1 MKWLDDMSYIFL
13 IGAVVLMAMMPFQ
26 PEPHLVE
33 KYHMW
38 KAGELHR
45 LLDIFDVFWHLLP
58 AFLLILKISRDV
70 MQHKGGV

>member
-1 MKWLDDMSYIFL
+1 MTWLDDISYIFL
-13 IGAVVLMAMMPFQ
+13 IAASIVMAMMPFQ

-38 KAGELHR
+38 QAGELHQ

-58 AFLLILKISRDV
+58 TLLLMVKIARDV
-70 MQHKGGV
+70 MQHKGG